1 MTTQFEKNAVNFA
14 RLGSQLSRAFKG
26 LKSAPK
32 DLISVATGRG
42 VPSLAKEL
50 GRAGQLGNLAGH
62 AAIATGS
69 LMGANELL
77 NGGSKDSKAPNR
89 GRPISSGQHPLDLR
103 MREGL
108 EAGRDAAS
116 RGLSK
121 DEALEEFM
129 KRYGGMGG
137 SGQGGSIPKG
147 MRFDARPRDW
157 NRMGGTGGMAGKTA
171 VGIAERNKL
180 QPYQLEL
187 MDNIKSSPRYDYTP
201 DLDKQAGLNYNPNT
215 NTTMTPFAQLEKSA
229 NPLEAIQVKPFAP
242 SGGAVA
248 GGLYGAGYGGA
259 AGGGIG
265 LLKALLDS
273 EDDGVRSTVM
283 KALKGSAIGAGLG
296 GLAGA
301 GYGASNRDDVTKAVI
316 EELVEK
322 HRQSSRLPI
331 GDPFRLQEKALR
343 EAASEQLP
351 KLKVP
356 LGKLINKMLNEGGR
370 NIVYPAI

>member
-1 MTTQFEKNAVNFA
+1 
-14 RLGSQLSRAFKG
+14 
-26 LKSAPK
+26 
-32 DLISVATGRG
+32 
-42 VPSLAKEL
+42 
-50 GRAGQLGNLAGH
+50 
-62 AAIATGS
+62 
-69 LMGANELL
+69 
-77 NGGSKDSKAPNR
+77 
-89 GRPISSGQHPLDLR
+89 
-103 MREGL
+103 
-108 EAGRDAAS
+108 
-116 RGLSK
+116 
-121 DEALEEFM
+121 
-129 KRYGGMGG
+129 
-137 SGQGGSIPKG
+137 
-147 MRFDARPRDW
+147 
-157 NRMGGTGGMAGKTA
+157 
-171 VGIAERNKL
+171 
-180 QPYQLEL
+180 
-187 MDNIKSSPRYDYTP
+187 
-201 DLDKQAGLNYNPNT
+201 
-215 NTTMTPFAQLEKSA
+215 MTPFAQLEKSA

-301 GYGASNRDDVTKAVI
+301 GYGASNRDDVTKSVI

-322 HRQSSRLPI
+322 HRKSLYGSPI
-331 GDPFRLQEKALR
+331 GDPFRLREKALR

-370 NIVYPAI
+370 NIVYPSAEKSANLARLGSQLSRAFKGLKAAPADFASLATGKGMPAVAKELGRAGQLGNLAGHAALQTGMFMGVNKLINGGAKDSTGEQKPNNGKALGAIHPDLKKMLEEQASAQPNMGDRAISYEDFRELMEKNKLKPGERGTGLRPPSKPFFNNPFTSEGRKRIGTGLNNVSESYSPLMNRDELRALYGDGPMAAAMAQTDPFLRMKRLQYRQGNV